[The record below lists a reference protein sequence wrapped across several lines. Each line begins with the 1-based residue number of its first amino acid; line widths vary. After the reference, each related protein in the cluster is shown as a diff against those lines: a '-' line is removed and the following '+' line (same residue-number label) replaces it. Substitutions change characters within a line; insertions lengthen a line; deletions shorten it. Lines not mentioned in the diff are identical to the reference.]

1 VARQGIHIIQH
12 PGGGPLKIS
21 VDEDG
26 VTGVY
31 PDEGKVQYI
40 SKAQNGSSGSPCING
55 NKQLIAIHHAEVQSS
70 FGSTREGVMLS
81 KIYVDISQFIN

>member
-1 VARQGIHIIQH
+1 MARQGIHIIQH